1 MNTSKSDLHLF
12 TPAIVKIAEV
22 VEGSQCLREIHQG
35 QAGVEDAGDKA
46 EDERRWQRTGL
57 LGHRVDVA
65 HELRSEGHGG
75 GLGVGP
81 AHVRRGG

>member
-1 MNTSKSDLHLF
+1 
-12 TPAIVKIAEV
+12 
-22 VEGSQCLREIHQG
+22 
-35 QAGVEDAGDKA
+35 
-46 EDERRWQRTGL
+46 
-57 LGHRVDVA
+57 VA